1 MKYTAADPIEGS
13 GRGLLDSSDH
23 LNIDSA
29 GDSASEF
36 THLLA
41 NGHTRNALLANGHT
55 RNATSATDK
64 SSRADFYGKGK
75 AAGIAGLEEKDE
87 VAGGDWTWMWILPAI
102 VLPTIGTGMR
112 CVEGG
117 Y

>member
-29 GDSASEF
+29 GNSASEF

-41 NGHTRNALLANGHT
+41 IGHTRNAIST
-55 RNATSATDK
+55 TDK
-64 SSRADFYGKGK
+64 SSRAGFSGKGK

-87 VAGGDWTWMWILPAI
+87 LAGGDWTWMWILPAI